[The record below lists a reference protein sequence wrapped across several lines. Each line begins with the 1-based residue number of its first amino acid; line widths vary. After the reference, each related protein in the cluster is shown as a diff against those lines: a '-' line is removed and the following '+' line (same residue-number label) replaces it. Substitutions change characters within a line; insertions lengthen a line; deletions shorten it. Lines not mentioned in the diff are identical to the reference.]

1 MNESAVGTHYKIL
14 GREDVFEGA
23 PFMGTYVDQGG
34 KVSVKEGGEFY
45 LYFCEEKAQWIVGVD
60 PNSGE
65 GWLYAEDSAPSPT
78 LVKAVWNYWDC
89 QTNTWKNDGEVK
101 IVKIKGPPPPPPL
114 PIGPQTRD
122 EADTKKR
129 RVVGSSSSSNPY
141 MQNTYGLGDGLSQID
156 WSGVKL
162 VPFQKLFYQEHPMV
176 TKMPSKQVD
185 EFRQKNQISISGTN
199 IPKPI
204 RTFGESSFPPYLV
217 NELKKAG
224 FAKPTSI
231 QAQGWPMALS
241 GRDVIGIADTGSGK
255 TLSYLMPAI
264 VHVNAQPLLSVGE
277 GPIALILAPTR
288 ELSQQ
293 IEAECVRFGRSSRLR
308 FGCVYGGVPK
318 PPQASALRKGC
329 EIVIATP
336 GRLIDFLQ
344 SRVTNLQRVTY
355 LVLDEADRM
364 LDLGF
369 ERFVRKICTQ
379 IRPDRQTLCFSAT
392 WPKSVENLAKT
403 YMENPLRVHI
413 GSSKM
418 HANKDVKQ
426 KVLVMEDGDKHTYLI
441 KVLEKLMDGSKIL
454 VFCQT
459 KRNCD
464 HVTRSLRNDGWPAR
478 CIHGDK
484 LQSEREWVLEEFRS
498 GKSPI
503 MVATNIAA
511 RGLDI
516 KGIKAVINY
525 DFPNDIE
532 TYIHRI
538 GRTGRAGSQGTA
550 VTFFTPN
557 DAMRAK
563 DLVEVLEEAG
573 QKVPEQLKAY
583 ARAQS

>member
-1 MNESAVGTHYKIL
+1 MPREEAEAETKQRRQPTYTQQYSA
-14 GREDVFEGA
+14 
-23 PFMGTYVDQGG
+23 
-34 KVSVKEGGEFY
+34 
-45 LYFCEEKAQWIVGVD
+45 
-60 PNSGE
+60 
-65 GWLYAEDSAPSPT
+65 
-78 LVKAVWNYWDC
+78 
-89 QTNTWKNDGEVK
+89 
-101 IVKIKGPPPPPPL
+101 
-114 PIGPQTRD
+114 
-122 EADTKKR
+122 
-129 RVVGSSSSSNPY
+129 GSSSLGS
-141 MQNTYGLGDGLSQID
+141 GLVDID
-156 WSGVKL
+156 WSAVKL
-162 VPFQKLFYQEHPMV
+162 VPFQKLFYQEHNAV
-176 TKMPSKQVD
+176 KKATEQQVA
-185 EFRQKNQISISGTN
+185 EFRQKHQVKVEGEN

-204 RTFGESSFPPYLV
+204 RTFEESSFPNYIITEFK
-217 NELKKAG
+217 NAG
-224 FAKPTSI
+224 FSSPTSI

-264 VHVNAQPLLSVGE
+264 VHVNSQPLLSPGE

-293 IEAECVRFGRSSRLR
+293 IESECQKFGRSSRLR
-308 FGCVYGGVPK
+308 FCCVYGGVPK
-318 PPQASALRKGC
+318 PPQASALRRGA

-369 ERFVRKICTQ
+369 ERFVRKICSQ

-392 WPKSVENLAKT
+392 WPKSVETLASS

-413 GSSKM
+413 GSMKK

-426 KVLVMEDGDKHTYLI
+426 KVLVMEESDKHVYLM
-441 KVLEKLMDGSKIL
+441 KVLEKLMDGKKLLI
-454 VFCQT
+454 FCQT

-464 HVTRSLRNDGWPAR
+464 AVTRSLRSSGWPAR

-484 LQSEREWVLEEFRS
+484 LQNEREWVLEEFRS

-538 GRTGRAGSQGTA
+538 GRTGRAGTQGTA
-550 VTFFTPN
+550 VTFFTPEN
-557 DAMRAK
+557 AMRAK
-563 DLVEVLEEAG
+563 ELVEVLEEAG
-573 QKVPEQLKAY
+573 QKIPDQLRAY
-583 ARAQS
+583 ANAAQR